1 MTALVERENGHSYHC
16 EIGLVTTDIQ
26 PAMVTREWSQTL
38 DLEECGIDECDMNVI
53 NTLYSV

>member
-1 MTALVERENGHSYHC
+1 MTALVERENGHSYHY

-26 PAMVTREWSQTL
+26 PAMVTREWCQTL
-38 DLEECGIDECDMNVI
+38 DLEECGIYEDMNVI